1 MNSNNCDGGRVGVI
15 EKSVLEFE
23 KRFMAVSLTT
33 FGAAFFVAWVV
44 PLFLAKKVIDFTAG
58 DYWLI
63 WPVNL
68 YYISQIKAHFGGL
81 NGWNT
86 FLLSNYIAS
95 SLMICRFVAL
105 LVLELNRPK
114 HTFNWGISFVHAM
127 IVPVVLI
134 GLLLPFGDGPSRRGL
149 TFYDSPFGNSLTSTL
164 LVAFF
169 YFGVTDPL
177 VKFIS
182 WIKFIVFS
190 RRESEIS

>member
-1 MNSNNCDGGRVGVI
+1 MVI

-33 FGAAFFVAWVV
+33 FGAAYFGAWVA
-44 PLFLAKKVIDFTAG
+44 PLFLAKKVVEFTAA

-68 YYISQIKAHFGGL
+68 SYISQIEAHFGSL
-81 NGWNT
+81 DGWNT

-95 SLMICRFVAL
+95 SLMICRLVAL
-105 LVLELNRPK
+105 LMLELNRPK
-114 HTFNWGISFVHAM
+114 HTFNWGVSFVHAM

-149 TFYDSPFGNSLTSTL
+149 TFHASPFSNSSTSTL
-164 LVAFF
+164 HVAFF
-169 YFGVTDPL
+169 YFGATDPL

-190 RRESEIS
+190 RQEPEIS

>member
-1 MNSNNCDGGRVGVI
+1 MVI
-15 EKSVLEFE
+15 EKSVLAFE

-33 FGAAFFVAWVV
+33 FMAAYSVALVA
-44 PLFLAKKVIDFTAG
+44 PLFLAKKVVDFAAA

-68 YYISQIKAHFGGL
+68 YYISQIEAHFGSL

-95 SLMICRFVAL
+95 SMMICRLVAL
-105 LVLELNRPK
+105 LVLELSRPK

-127 IVPVVLI
+127 IMPVVLV
-134 GLLLPFGDGPSRRGL
+134 GLLLPFGEGRSRGL
-149 TFYDSPFGNSLTSTL
+149 TFYGSPFGNSLTSTL

-169 YFGVTDPL
+169 YFGATDPL

-182 WIKFIVFS
+182 WIKFILFS

>member
-1 MNSNNCDGGRVGVI
+1 
-15 EKSVLEFE
+15 
-23 KRFMAVSLTT
+23 MAVSLTT

-44 PLFLAKKVIDFTAG
+44 PLFLAKKVIDFTAS

-68 YYISQIKAHFGGL
+68 YYISQIEARFGSI

-95 SLMICRFVAL
+95 SVMICRLVAL
-105 LVLELNRPK
+105 LLLELSRPK
-114 HTFNWGISFVHAM
+114 HTFNWGISGVYAM
-127 IVPVVLI
+127 IFPLMLI
-134 GLLLPFGDGPSRRGL
+134 GVLLPFGDEPSRRGL

-169 YFGVTDPL
+169 YFGVTDPF

-182 WIKFIVFS
+182 WIKFISFS

>member
-1 MNSNNCDGGRVGVI
+1 MVI
-15 EKSVLEFE
+15 EKSVSDFE
-23 KRFMAVSLTT
+23 NRFMAVSLTT
-33 FGAAFFVAWVV
+33 FAAAFFGAWVV
-44 PLFLAKKVIDFTAG
+44 PLFLAKKVVDFAAA

-68 YYISQIKAHFGGL
+68 YYISQIEAHFGSL

-95 SLMICRFVAL
+95 FLMICRFIAL

-114 HTFNWGISFVHAM
+114 HTFNWGISGVYAM
-127 IVPVVLI
+127 IFPLMLI
-134 GLLLPFGDGPSRRGL
+134 GLLLPFGDGHSRRGL
-149 TFYDSPFGNSLTSTL
+149 TFYDSPFGNSSTSTL

-169 YFGVTDPL
+169 YLSITDPL
-177 VKFIS
+177 VKFTS
-182 WIKFIVFS
+182 WIKFIVVS

>member
-1 MNSNNCDGGRVGVI
+1 MAI
-15 EKSVLEFE
+15 EAPVLAFE

-33 FGAAFFVAWVV
+33 FAAAYFGALVA
-44 PLFLAKKVIDFTAG
+44 PLFLAKKAVEFTAA

-68 YYISQIKAHFGGL
+68 YYISQIEAHFGSL

-95 SLMICRFVAL
+95 SMMICRLVAL

-114 HTFNWGISFVHAM
+114 HTFNWGISVVHAM

-134 GLLLPFGDGPSRRGL
+134 GLLLPFGDGPSRRAL
-149 TFYDSPFGNSLTSTL
+149 TFHDSPFGNSLTSTL

-169 YFGVTDPL
+169 YFGATDPL
-177 VKFIS
+177 VKFMS
-182 WIKFIVFS
+182 WIKFIAVR
-190 RRESEIS
+190 RREPEIS